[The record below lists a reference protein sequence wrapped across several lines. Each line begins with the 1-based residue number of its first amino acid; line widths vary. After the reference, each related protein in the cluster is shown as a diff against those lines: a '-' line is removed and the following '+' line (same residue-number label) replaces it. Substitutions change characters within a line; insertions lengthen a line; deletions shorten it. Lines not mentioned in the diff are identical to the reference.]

1 MYNGQL
7 TAPDQGDIVNMMK
20 QKILLVDDAQEILDL
35 MQAMLEGQGYEVV
48 VATNGVEGLKTAKTE
63 RPHLIIAD
71 VLMPEMDG
79 YLFFKELR
87 KDPVTERIPVLII
100 TARAK
105 MEDSFR
111 AIGVDGF
118 LVKPIDANKLF
129 SEVAREMS
137 VFIKDKDNLSTQDP
151 NPQTVED
158 LQQRGAAEAGPS
170 TPAAGTAQNTKRILL
185 YGYEKNV
192 LREMS
197 QQLEKKRCVVTIAE
211 DVHQL
216 GLLIGEIDPHVIFLE
231 VKPDAAVSLETALT
245 TVHAALQSRDI
256 EHYDPQITADIVVYK
271 VHHAVSGVTT
281 IASDVADTDNI
292 LAQCAPIGYTKYIG
306 LYSPFT
312 FYLKV
317 KDFLRRQ

>member
-1 MYNGQL
+1 
-7 TAPDQGDIVNMMK
+7 MK
-20 QKILLVDDAQEILDL
+20 QKILLVDDAREILDL
-35 MQAMLEGQGYEVV
+35 MQAMLEGQGYTVI
-48 VATNGVEGLKTAKTE
+48 VATNGIEGLEKAKAE

-129 SEVAREMS
+129 SEVARELS
-137 VFIKDKDNLSTQDP
+137 VFIKDKDNISTQDLT
-151 NPQTVED
+151 PQTVED
-158 LQQRGAAEAGPS
+158 LQQKNAAGAA
-170 TPAAGTAQNTKRILL
+170 TPAQAGGTSSTAKKILL

-197 QQLEKKRCVVTIAE
+197 QQLEQKRCTITIADDE
-211 DVHQL
+211 RQL
-216 GLLIGEIDPHVIFLE
+216 GLLIGKIDPHIIFLE
-231 VKPDAAVSLETALT
+231 VKPDAAIPLETVLT
-245 TVHAALQSRDI
+245 AVHSSLQSRDV
-256 EHYDPQITADIVVYK
+256 ENYDPRVTPDIIIYK
-271 VHHAVSGVTT
+271 VHHAVSGVTA
-281 IASDVADTDNI
+281 IASDVVDTDNV
-292 LAQCAPIGYTKYIG
+292 LAQCARIGYTKYIG
-306 LYSPFT
+306 LY
-312 FYLKV
+312 
-317 KDFLRRQ
+317 

>member
-1 MYNGQL
+1 
-7 TAPDQGDIVNMMK
+7 MK
-20 QKILLVDDAQEILDL
+20 QKILLVDDAREILDL
-35 MQAMLEGQGYEVV
+35 MQAMLEGQGYEVITAV
-48 VATNGVEGLKTAKTE
+48 NGVEGLEKAKAE

-87 KDPVTERIPVLII
+87 KNPTTELIPVLIL

-137 VFIKDKDNLSTQDP
+137 VFIKDKDKISEKDP
-151 NPQTVED
+151 APQTVED
-158 LQQRGAAEAGPS
+158 LEQREAEENH
-170 TPAAGTAQNTKRILL
+170 PAVSASVAPAEIKKKILL
-185 YGYEKNV
+185 FGYEKNV
-192 LREMS
+192 LKEMS
-197 QQLEKKRCVVTIAE
+197 QQLEKKKCSVKIVPEENDISKMIKE
-211 DVHQL
+211 V
-216 GLLIGEIDPHVIFLE
+216 DPQIIFLE
-231 VKPDAAVSLETALT
+231 VKPDAAVSLESVLTVIHQTFNETAGK
-245 TVHAALQSRDI
+245 SRD
-256 EHYDPQITADIVVYK
+256 PQQSTDIIIYK
-271 VHHAVSGVTT
+271 VHHAVSGVTM
-281 IASDVADTDNI
+281 IASDVADTDT
-292 LAQCAPIGYTKYIG
+292 LLTQCSKIGYTKYIG

-317 KDFLRRQ
+317 KDFLRK

>member
-1 MYNGQL
+1 
-7 TAPDQGDIVNMMK
+7 MK
-20 QKILLVDDAQEILDL
+20 QKILLVDDAREILDL

-48 VATNGVEGLKTAKTE
+48 VAINGVEGLAKAKAE

-87 KDPVTERIPVLII
+87 KDPGTERIPVLII

-129 SEVAREMS
+129 SAVARELS
-137 VFIKDKDNLSTQDP
+137 VFIKDKDNISTQDP

-158 LQQRGAAEAGPS
+158 LQQRGATEAVSAVPS
-170 TPAAGTAQNTKRILL
+170 FGDSSGGKRILL

-197 QQLEKKRCVVTIAE
+197 QQLEKKRARVTIADDE
-211 DVHQL
+211 RQL
-216 GLLIGEIDPHVIFLE
+216 GLLIGEIDPHIIFLE
-231 VKPDAAVSLETALT
+231 VKPDAAVSLENVLT
-245 TVHAALQSRDI
+245 IVHSALQSRDI
-256 EHYDPQITADIVVYK
+256 EHYDPQLTADIIVYK

-292 LAQCAPIGYTKYIG
+292 LAECAEIGYTKYIG

-317 KDFLRRQ
+317 KDFLRK

>member
-1 MYNGQL
+1 
-7 TAPDQGDIVNMMK
+7 MK
-20 QKILLVDDAQEILDL
+20 QKILLVDDAREILDL
-35 MQAMLEGQGYEVV
+35 MQAMLEGQGYAVI
-48 VATNGVEGLKTAKTE
+48 VATNGVEGLAKAKEE
-63 RPHLIIAD
+63 RPQLIIAD

-129 SEVAREMS
+129 TEVARELS
-137 VFIKDKDNLSTQDP
+137 VFIKDKDNISTQDLT
-151 NPQTVED
+151 PQTVED
-158 LQQRGAAEAGPS
+158 LQQKSASGATLSAQSG
-170 TPAAGTAQNTKRILL
+170 GTSPGGKRILL

-197 QQLEKKRCVVTIAE
+197 QQLEQKRCLITIAD

-216 GLLIGEIDPHVIFLE
+216 GLLIGKIDPHIIFLE
-231 VKPDAAVSLETALT
+231 VKPDAAIPLESVLTA
-245 TVHAALQSRDI
+245 VHSALQSRDV
-256 EHYDPQITADIVVYK
+256 EHHDPQVIPDIIIYK
-271 VHHAVSGVTT
+271 VHHAVSGVTA
-281 IASDVADTDNI
+281 IASDVADTDNV
-292 LAQCAPIGYTKYIG
+292 LAQCARIGYTKYIG

-317 KDFLRRQ
+317 KDFLRK